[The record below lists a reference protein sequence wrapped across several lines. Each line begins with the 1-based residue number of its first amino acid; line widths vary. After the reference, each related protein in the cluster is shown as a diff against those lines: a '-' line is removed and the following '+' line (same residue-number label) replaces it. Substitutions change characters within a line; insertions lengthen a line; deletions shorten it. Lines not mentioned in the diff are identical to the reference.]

1 LRIAQQ
7 VSCISTPSWFLEANV
22 KREGSK
28 GSDATATEG
37 LSESLDLT
45 DLLDSRSRGDFGTR
59 GERGGVRE
67 GAPRARASSVFV
79 VAAASAPPRRD
90 RVLGPLCA
98 PPLGLTLLYRQLDTK
113 RAKNILASSRSLQSK
128 EELEDR
134 VWTGLRSGNCNQ
146 QIKIDKS

>member
-1 LRIAQQ
+1 MLHKIEAENFPQLFQNLETPKAKLRIAQQ

-28 GSDATATEG
+28 GSDATASEG

-98 PPLGLTLLYRQLDTK
+98 PPLGLTLLCKFRCPD
-113 RAKNILASSRSLQSK
+113 RSDPSP
-128 EELEDR
+128 
-134 VWTGLRSGNCNQ
+134 V
-146 QIKIDKS
+146 

>member
-1 LRIAQQ
+1 MLYKIEVEIFPPVLQNLEPLKAKLRISQQ

-67 GAPRARASSVFV
+67 GVPRARASSVFV
-79 VAAASAPPRRD
+79 VAAEEGQSPWPALRTAAWPDAS
-90 RVLGPLCA
+90 L
-98 PPLGLTLLYRQLDTK
+98 
-113 RAKNILASSRSLQSK
+113 
-128 EELEDR
+128 
-134 VWTGLRSGNCNQ
+134 
-146 QIKIDKS
+146 